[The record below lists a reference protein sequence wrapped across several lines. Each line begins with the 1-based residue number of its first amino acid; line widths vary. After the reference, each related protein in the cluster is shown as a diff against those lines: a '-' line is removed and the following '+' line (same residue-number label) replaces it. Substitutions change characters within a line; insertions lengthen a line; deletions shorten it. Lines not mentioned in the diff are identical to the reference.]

1 MHAAPDVPPWP
12 QDAVE
17 VGFVTGA
24 WGVKGWIRVQPHAAE
39 PQALFSSRRW
49 FVRPPGDA
57 RQAPA
62 PRPVGANAALSA
74 LPTCLRIAQAREHGD
89 GVVAQVHDVDDRAA
103 AEALKG
109 ARIFVSRQ
117 SFPTADPDEYYW
129 VDLIGLAVVNRQG
142 ETLGEVAG
150 LVETGPQSAL
160 RVVAAPGNG
169 QDRDGQRDAAAERLI
184 PFVAAYVDAVD
195 LAARRIVVDWGL
207 DY

>member
-1 MHAAPDVPPWP
+1 MDASDDPPWP

-17 VGFVTGA
+17 VGYVAGA
-24 WGVKGWIRVQPHAAE
+24 WGVKGWIRVEPHAAD

-49 FVRPPGDA
+49 FVQPPDA
-57 RQAPA
+57 AHRSPA
-62 PRPVGANAALSA
+62 PRQPGAAPALDRPA
-74 LPTCLRIAQAREHGD
+74 CLRIVQAREHGS
-89 GVVAQVHDVDDRAA
+89 GVVAQLRDIDDRAA

-117 SFPTADPDEYYW
+117 SFPTADADEYYW

-142 ETLGEVAG
+142 ESLGEVAG

-160 RVVAAPGNG
+160 RVVAAADEKRAPVEA
-169 QDRDGQRDAAAERLI
+169 AAAERLI
-184 PFVAAYVDAVD
+184 PFVAAYVDSVD

>member
-1 MHAAPDVPPWP
+1 MHAAPDMPPWP

-17 VGFVTGA
+17 VGYVTGA

-39 PQALFSSRRW
+39 PKALFSSRRW
-49 FVRPPGDA
+49 FVRPPEDA
-57 RQAPA
+57 RPAPA
-62 PRPVGANAALSA
+62 PRPSATAALPA
-74 LPTCLRIAQAREHGD
+74 CLRIAQAREHGD
-89 GVVAQVHDVDDRAA
+89 GVVAQVHDIDDRAA

-117 SFPTADPDEYYW
+117 SFPTAAADEHYW

-142 ETLGEVAG
+142 EMLGEVVG
-150 LVETGPQSAL
+150 LVETGPQSVL
-160 RVVAAPGNG
+160 RVVAAPGGERGG
-169 QDRDGQRDAAAERLI
+169 QGGDGRRDATVERLI

-195 LAARRIVVDWGL
+195 PASRRIIVDWGL